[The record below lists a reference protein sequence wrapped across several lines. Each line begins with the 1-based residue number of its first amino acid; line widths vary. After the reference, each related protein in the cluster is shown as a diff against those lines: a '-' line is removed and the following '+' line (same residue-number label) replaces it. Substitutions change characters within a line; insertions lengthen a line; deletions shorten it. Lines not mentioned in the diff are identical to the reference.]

1 MSPTVRAVLVAILAG
16 ACASACDDAPP
27 ARPAGDVSPSARPA
41 KAESPVPPNMVA
53 AVSASKTSSVLG
65 VHFALESAPVVG
77 KPLGVDILVVPHREF
92 TTLRVNFETPEG
104 LILATGDRFAVSS
117 GIKAETAY
125 SHKLVIQP
133 QQEGVYLIT
142 VGVETVSEDGS
153 VTRIYSI
160 PLIVYGANAEPRP
173 AATPAAA
180 AAPAS

>member
-1 MSPTVRAVLVAILAG
+1 MVAILAG

-27 ARPAGDVSPSARPA
+27 ARPAGDASPSARPA